1 MFLLLQVNE
10 AVTQLR
16 EVTIE
21 RDNYYGKT
29 AKVRN

>member
-21 RDNYYGKT
+21 RDNYYGK
-29 AKVRN
+29 NC